1 MALRRPRVVI
11 IDDDARVASI
21 LGDFVLVMRPQCSVE
36 TASNGETGLEAVRR
50 ERPDLILLDLRMPG
64 IDGVEVVKRIRDMDA
79 SVPVIVITG
88 AGDLVDT
95 SAALAS
101 GARACLRKPVDLE
114 QFKQLV
120 SDVLGE
126 SPSPEK

>member
-1 MALRRPRVVI
+1 MALGRPRVVI

-21 LGDFVLVMRPQCSVE
+21 LGDFVLATRPQCSVE
-36 TASNGETGLEAVRR
+36 TASNGEAGLEAVRR
-50 ERPDLILLDLRMPG
+50 ERPDLVLLDLRMPG

-79 SVPVIVITG
+79 GIAVIVITG
-88 AGDLVDT
+88 AGDLADA

>member
-11 IDDDARVASI
+11 IDDDTRVAST
-21 LGDFVLVMRPQCSVE
+21 LGDFVRAMMPQCSVE
-36 TASNGETGLEAVRR
+36 TASNGEAGLAAVRR
-50 ERPDLILLDLRMPG
+50 ERPDLVLLDLRMPG
-64 IDGVEVVKRIRDMDA
+64 IDGVEVVKRVRDIDA
-79 SVPVIVITG
+79 GIAVIVITG
-88 AGDLVDT
+88 AGDLADA

-101 GARACLRKPVDLE
+101 GAQAYLHKPVDLQ

-126 SPSPEK
+126 SPSPGR

>member
-11 IDDDARVASI
+11 IDDDARVAST
-21 LGDFVLVMRPQCSVE
+21 LGDFVRAMMPQCSVE
-36 TASNGETGLEAVRR
+36 TASNGEAGLAAVRR
-50 ERPDLILLDLRMPG
+50 ERPDLVLLDLRMPG
-64 IDGVEVVKRIRDMDA
+64 IDGVEVVKRVRDIDA
-79 SVPVIVITG
+79 GIAVIVITG
-88 AGDLVDT
+88 AGDLADA

-101 GARACLRKPVDLE
+101 GAQAYLHKPVDLQ

-126 SPSPEK
+126 SPSPGR